1 MGEETRVGMP
11 CGHGG
16 DFRHG
21 CGKLLECDGVAA
33 DYPYQCHHDYHDAR
47 QDGADEEPPAGYF
60 RYDGASLEGQQ
71 GSQPVD
77 RYREDADEL
86 AVIGEFRLSYRVGD
100 SRCGESEYNRVP
112 RHVLYPL
119 QEDGEKARLF
129 VVGLL
134 DPCIDAAA
142 LGRECPSQ
150 LGTDQRGGDEEQ
162 YGGEENIEKHGQF
175 FLCHHRQSPQADDG
189 RGRHQRELP
198 CTHAT
203 RFAQA
208 GTAAGRGL
216 LGICLGH
223 IRLF

>member
-1 MGEETRVGMP
+1 MPAEGRSLRPVIWGEETRVGMP

-33 DYPYQCHHDYHDAR
+33 DYPYRCHHDYHDAR
-47 QDGADEEPPAGYF
+47 QDGVPMRNPPAGYF

-77 RYREDADEL
+77 RYREDTDEL

-142 LGRECPSQ
+142 LGRECPPSSA
-150 LGTDQRGGDEEQ
+150 LTSEAGDEEQ
-162 YGGEENIEKHGQF
+162 YGGERI
-175 FLCHHRQSPQADDG
+175 
-189 RGRHQRELP
+189 
-198 CTHAT
+198 
-203 RFAQA
+203 
-208 GTAAGRGL
+208 
-216 LGICLGH
+216 
-223 IRLF
+223 

>member
-1 MGEETRVGMP
+1 MIAAMNMAFGTASAGCGVRWRVRHVPRRRRTEARCLQEGQVAEAGHMGEETRVGMP

-77 RYREDADEL
+77 RYREDTDEL

-142 LGRECPSQ
+142 LGRECPPSSA
-150 LGTDQRGGDEEQ
+150 LTSE
-162 YGGEENIEKHGQF
+162 
-175 FLCHHRQSPQADDG
+175 
-189 RGRHQRELP
+189 
-198 CTHAT
+198 
-203 RFAQA
+203 A
-208 GTAAGRGL
+208 GMRNSTVAKR
-216 LGICLGH
+216 I
-223 IRLF
+223 